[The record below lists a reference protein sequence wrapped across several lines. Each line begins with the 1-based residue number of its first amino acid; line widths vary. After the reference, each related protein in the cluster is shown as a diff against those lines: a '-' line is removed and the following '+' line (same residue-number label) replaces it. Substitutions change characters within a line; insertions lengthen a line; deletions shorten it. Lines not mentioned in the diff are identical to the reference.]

1 MVTITLLKG
10 SKMASEKEKE
20 APQSLDNLL
29 FTKIF
34 QTFRMAIQPSKLI
47 IALLAVAALCIAGW
61 IMDYVVIAT
70 SDAQS
75 EAGIFSTLWDSL
87 ATRFHGAVYSLLL
100 LDIPGVTTNIAEFF
114 EAIGQTIIEHYVYSI
129 VFIVIALVV
138 ASIAGG
144 AICRIAALQFARGE
158 KPGLGEALSFSTK
171 RFVSLFA
178 APLTPLGIIVFIG
191 LFIFVLGLIGN
202 IPWVGELLVGI
213 CMPLTLLAGGLITVV
228 LIGAVAGFN
237 LMFPAVGYDDADCFD
252 AISRSFSYIY
262 AKPWRMGFYTAL
274 AAIYGAI
281 CYVFVRFFAFLLLWV
296 SHRTLQLGVLG
307 DNSKLETIWPQP
319 SFANLLSYSA
329 SEASKWTES
338 VAAVLVHIF
347 VLVTVGL
354 VISFLVSFY
363 FSANTVIYALMR
375 NKVDNTAL
383 EDVYTYPE
391 ETKTE
396 PSTPESKPE
405 EAETQPESEEQPD
418 S

>member
-1 MVTITLLKG
+1 VIT
-10 SKMASEKEKE
+10 
-20 APQSLDNLL
+20 
-29 FTKIF
+29 
-34 QTFRMAIQPSKLI
+34 
-47 IALLAVAALCIAGW
+47 
-61 IMDYVVIAT
+61 
-70 SDAQS
+70 
-75 EAGIFSTLWDSL
+75 
-87 ATRFHGAVYSLLL
+87 
-100 LDIPGVTTNIAEFF
+100 
-114 EAIGQTIIEHYVYSI
+114 
-129 VFIVIALVV
+129 LVV

-158 KPGLGEALSFSTK
+158 KPGLGEALNFSTK
-171 RFVSLFA
+171 RFVSLLA

-213 CMPLTLLAGGLITVV
+213 CMPLTLLAGGLIAVV
-228 LIGAVAGFN
+228 LIGGVAGFN

-252 AISRSFSYIY
+252 AISRAFSYIY

-274 AAIYGAI
+274 AAIYGAV

-296 SHRTLQLGVLG
+296 SHRTLQLGILG
-307 DNSKLETIWPQP
+307 DNSKLEAIWPQP
-319 SFANLLSYSA
+319 SFANLLTCSA
-329 SEASKWTES
+329 SEASKWSGS

-383 EDVYTYPE
+383 DDVYTYPE

-396 PSTPESKPE
+396 PHTPASKPE
-405 EAETQPESEEQPD
+405 ESKRQPESEKQPD
-418 S
+418 SSSPVEE

>member
-1 MVTITLLKG
+1 
-10 SKMASEKEKE
+10 MAGEKEKE
-20 APQSLDNLL
+20 QSLDNLP
-29 FTKIF
+29 FAKIF

-47 IALLAVAALCIAGW
+47 IALLAVAALCITGW

-100 LDIPGVTTNIAEFF
+100 LDITGVTTNIAEFF
-114 EAIGQTIIEHYVYSI
+114 EAIGQTIIEHCVYSI
-129 VFIVIALVV
+129 IFIVVTLVV

-158 KPGLGEALSFSTK
+158 KPGLGEALNFSTK

-178 APLTPLGIIVFIG
+178 APLTPLGIIVFMG
-191 LFIFVLGLIGN
+191 LFIIVLGLIGN

-213 CMPLTLLAGGLITVV
+213 CMPLTLLAGGLIAVV
-228 LIGAVAGFN
+228 LIGGVAGFN

-296 SHRTLQLGVLG
+296 SHQTLQLGILG

-329 SEASKWTES
+329 PQASKWTES

-354 VISFLVSFY
+354 VISFVVSFY

-383 EDVYTYPE
+383 EDVYTYPG

-405 EAETQPESEEQPD
+405 EAETQPESEKQPD
-418 S
+418 